1 MSCCQRDSYD
11 IVFSEKRASKDL
23 KRYRKK
29 GPDNT
34 TRLLLDAL
42 KAEGVARQTL
52 LDVGGGI
59 GVAHHE
65 LLAAGARSAVHI
77 EAAEAYVRLA
87 AEEVERRGHAGR
99 VQFLHGDFVA
109 LAADIQPADVV
120 TLDRVICCYAD
131 MAQLVT
137 TSVARTRRLYGV
149 VFPRETRLVKIV
161 AAWTNLLF
169 RIRGNP
175 FRFYVHSPHEIDR
188 VIRRAGLS
196 PRSVRDTL
204 MWRVAVYE
212 RRPGSAESS
221 EYASH
226 R

>member
-1 MSCCQRDSYD
+1 MSCCQLEGYD
-11 IVFSEKRASKDL
+11 DVFNEKRASKDL

-29 GPDNT
+29 GPDKT

-42 KAEGVARQTL
+42 KADGVAGQTL
-52 LDVGGGI
+52 LDIGGGI

-77 EAAEAYVRLA
+77 DAAEASLRIA
-87 AEEVERRGHAGR
+87 SEEVERRGHFGR
-99 VQFLHGDFVA
+99 VQFLRGDFVA

-120 TLDRVICCYAD
+120 IVDRVICCYAD

-137 TSVARTRRLYGV
+137 TSVDRTRRLYGA
-149 VFPRETRLVKIV
+149 VFPRETRFVKVV

-169 RIRGNP
+169 RIRGNA
-175 FRFYVHSPHEIDR
+175 FRFYVHAPHEIDR

-212 RRPGSAESS
+212 RRAGS
-221 EYASH
+221 
-226 R
+226 

>member
-1 MSCCQRDSYD
+1 MSCCQPDSYD
-11 IVFSEKRASKDL
+11 VVFSEKRASKDL

-29 GPDNT
+29 GPDKT

-42 KAEGVARQTL
+42 KAVGVARQTL

-77 EAAEAYVRLA
+77 DAAEAYLRLA
-87 AEEVERRGHAGR
+87 AEEVERRGHSGR
-99 VQFLHGDFVA
+99 VQFLRGDFVA

-120 TLDRVICCYAD
+120 ILDRVICCYAD
-131 MAQLVT
+131 MALLVT
-137 TSVARTRRLYGV
+137 TSVGRTRRLYGA
-149 VFPRETRLVKIV
+149 VFPRETRFVKVV

-175 FRFYVHSPHEIDR
+175 FRFYVHPPHEIDR

-196 PRSVRDTL
+196 PRSVKDTL

-212 RRPGSAESS
+212 RRAGS
-221 EYASH
+221 
-226 R
+226 